1 MRRGG
6 QWDGG
11 EIGEYDKTKR
21 GVVEAEGKSRDLSQ
35 QRFKN

>member
-6 QWDGG
+6 KWDVG
-11 EIGEYDKTKR
+11 EIGEDDKTER
-21 GVVEAEGKSRDLSQ
+21 GVVEAGGKGRDLSQ